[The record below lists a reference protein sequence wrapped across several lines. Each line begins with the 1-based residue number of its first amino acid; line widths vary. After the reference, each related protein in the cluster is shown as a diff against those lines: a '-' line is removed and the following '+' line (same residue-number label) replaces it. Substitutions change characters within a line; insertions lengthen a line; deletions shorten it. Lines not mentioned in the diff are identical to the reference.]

1 MVLLYLCNRQLFN
14 AARIPP
20 TTVQLCTYSTD
31 NYSTDNF
38 STDNYSTDNYSADN
52 YSTLHLFSRQLFNA
66 APIQPTTIQRYN
78 YSTAILTHWYSYF
91 IIKVLKTCFGL
102 MQYDIPKGAMQ
113 INCWLSI
120 ALSVT

>member
-20 TTVQLCTYSTD
+20 TTVQLCTY
-31 NYSTDNF
+31 